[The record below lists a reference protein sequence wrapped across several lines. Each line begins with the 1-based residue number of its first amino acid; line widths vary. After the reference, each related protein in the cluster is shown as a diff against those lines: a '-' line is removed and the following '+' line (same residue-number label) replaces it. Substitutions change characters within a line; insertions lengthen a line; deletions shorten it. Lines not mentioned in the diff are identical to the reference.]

1 MGSDAGTGCLPLG
14 MTSVSAL
21 PHRATPEGCR
31 PLQKRCVLFEV
42 VCGDGKR
49 PFGPLFIGAVEC
61 PCPPVVELLPRFVAL
76 LQRPYPCRNRAAVG
90 VYFCR
95 LNKEV
100 LVKSDSLFS
109 AQSSDVEEEANLC
122 LALLMGYN
130 ATIYDDGDKE
140 QKKQMVL
147 NRICLVL
154 EQLPA
159 SLLKVRLL
167 TYCYGEIYE
176 EVLLQ
181 EAHAIIEGWN
191 RDELTLEQTEIIE
204 ELKNIEENPYPF
216 EEVE

>member
-1 MGSDAGTGCLPLG
+1 MNDLTSRALELQHAAHELMYLG
-14 MTSVSAL
+14 M
-21 PHRATPEGCR
+21 
-31 PLQKRCVLFEV
+31 
-42 VCGDGKR
+42 DG
-49 PFGPLFIGAVEC
+49 E
-61 PCPPVVELLPRFVAL
+61 PV
-76 LQRPYPCRNRAAVG
+76 YSDN
-90 VYFCR
+90 FCR

-159 SLLKVRLL
+159 ALLKVRLL

>member
-1 MGSDAGTGCLPLG
+1 MNDLTSRALELQHAAHELMYLG
-14 MTSVSAL
+14 M
-21 PHRATPEGCR
+21 
-31 PLQKRCVLFEV
+31 
-42 VCGDGKR
+42 DG
-49 PFGPLFIGAVEC
+49 E
-61 PCPPVVELLPRFVAL
+61 PV
-76 LQRPYPCRNRAAVG
+76 YSDT
-90 VYFCR
+90 FCW

-100 LVKSDSLFS
+100 LVKSDSLFF

-147 NRICLVL
+147 NRICHVL
-154 EQLPA
+154 EHLPV

-181 EAHAIIEGWN
+181 EAYAIIEGWN
-191 RDELTLEQTEIIE
+191 NDNLTSGQTEIIE

>member
-1 MGSDAGTGCLPLG
+1 MNDLTSRALELQHAAHELMYLG
-14 MTSVSAL
+14 M
-21 PHRATPEGCR
+21 
-31 PLQKRCVLFEV
+31 
-42 VCGDGKR
+42 DG
-49 PFGPLFIGAVEC
+49 E
-61 PCPPVVELLPRFVAL
+61 PV
-76 LQRPYPCRNRAAVG
+76 YSDT
-90 VYFCR
+90 FCR

-147 NRICLVL
+147 NRICHVL
-154 EQLPA
+154 EHLPV

-181 EAHAIIEGWN
+181 EAYAIIEGWN
-191 RDELTLEQTEIIE
+191 KDNLTSEQTVIIE

>member
-1 MGSDAGTGCLPLG
+1 MDDLTSRALELQHAAHELMYLG
-14 MTSVSAL
+14 M
-21 PHRATPEGCR
+21 
-31 PLQKRCVLFEV
+31 
-42 VCGDGKR
+42 DG
-49 PFGPLFIGAVEC
+49 E
-61 PCPPVVELLPRFVAL
+61 PV
-76 LQRPYPCRNRAAVG
+76 YSDT
-90 VYFCR
+90 FCR

-147 NRICLVL
+147 NRICHVL

-167 TYCYGEIYE
+167 TYTYGEVYE
-176 EVLLQ
+176 EVLFQ
-181 EAHAIIEGWN
+181 EAYAIIEGWN
-191 RDELTLEQTEIIE
+191 KDNLTSEQTAIIE
-204 ELKNIEENPYPF
+204 ELKNIEEKPYPF
-216 EEVE
+216 EVVECKP

>member
-1 MGSDAGTGCLPLG
+1 MNDLTSRALELQHAAHELMYLG
-14 MTSVSAL
+14 M
-21 PHRATPEGCR
+21 
-31 PLQKRCVLFEV
+31 
-42 VCGDGKR
+42 DG
-49 PFGPLFIGAVEC
+49 E
-61 PCPPVVELLPRFVAL
+61 PV
-76 LQRPYPCRNRAAVG
+76 YSDT
-90 VYFCR
+90 FCW

-100 LVKSDSLFS
+100 LVKSDSLFF

-147 NRICLVL
+147 NRICHVL
-154 EQLPA
+154 EHLPV

>member
-1 MGSDAGTGCLPLG
+1 MNDLTSRALELQHAAHELMYLG
-14 MTSVSAL
+14 M
-21 PHRATPEGCR
+21 
-31 PLQKRCVLFEV
+31 
-42 VCGDGKR
+42 DG
-49 PFGPLFIGAVEC
+49 E
-61 PCPPVVELLPRFVAL
+61 PV
-76 LQRPYPCRNRAAVG
+76 YSDT
-90 VYFCR
+90 FCR

-154 EQLPA
+154 EQLTA

-167 TYCYGEIYE
+167 TYTYGEVYE
-176 EVLLQ
+176 EVLFQ
-181 EAHAIIEGWN
+181 EAYAIIEGWN
-191 RDELTLEQTEIIE
+191 KDNLTSEQTVIIE

>member
-1 MGSDAGTGCLPLG
+1 MLDLST
-14 MTSVSAL
+14 
-21 PHRATPEGCR
+21 
-31 PLQKRCVLFEV
+31 
-42 VCGDGKR
+42 
-49 PFGPLFIGAVEC
+49 
-61 PCPPVVELLPRFVAL
+61 
-76 LQRPYPCRNRAAVG
+76 
-90 VYFCR
+90 
-95 LNKEV
+95 
-100 LVKSDSLFS
+100 
-109 AQSSDVEEEANLC
+109 
-122 LALLMGYN
+122 
-130 ATIYDDGDKE
+130 E

>member
-1 MGSDAGTGCLPLG
+1 MNDLTSRALELQHAAHELMYLG
-14 MTSVSAL
+14 M
-21 PHRATPEGCR
+21 
-31 PLQKRCVLFEV
+31 
-42 VCGDGKR
+42 DG
-49 PFGPLFIGAVEC
+49 E
-61 PCPPVVELLPRFVAL
+61 PV
-76 LQRPYPCRNRAAVG
+76 YSDT
-90 VYFCR
+90 FCR

-140 QKKQMVL
+140 QKKQTIL
-147 NRICLVL
+147 NRICHVL
-154 EQLPA
+154 EHLPV

-167 TYCYGEIYE
+167 TYTYGEVYE
-176 EVLLQ
+176 EVLFQ
-181 EAHAIIEGWN
+181 EAYAIIEGWN
-191 RDELTLEQTEIIE
+191 KDNLSSEQTEIIE

>member
-1 MGSDAGTGCLPLG
+1 MNDLTSRALELQHAAHELMYLG
-14 MTSVSAL
+14 M
-21 PHRATPEGCR
+21 
-31 PLQKRCVLFEV
+31 
-42 VCGDGKR
+42 DG
-49 PFGPLFIGAVEC
+49 E
-61 PCPPVVELLPRFVAL
+61 PV
-76 LQRPYPCRNRAAVG
+76 YSDT
-90 VYFCR
+90 FCR

-140 QKKQMVL
+140 QKKQTIL
-147 NRICLVL
+147 NRICHVL
-154 EQLPA
+154 EHLPV

-181 EAHAIIEGWN
+181 EAYAIIEGWN
-191 RDELTLEQTEIIE
+191 KDNLTSGQTEIIE

>member
-1 MGSDAGTGCLPLG
+1 MNDLTSRALELQHAAHELMYLG
-14 MTSVSAL
+14 M
-21 PHRATPEGCR
+21 
-31 PLQKRCVLFEV
+31 
-42 VCGDGKR
+42 DG
-49 PFGPLFIGAVEC
+49 E
-61 PCPPVVELLPRFVAL
+61 PV
-76 LQRPYPCRNRAAVG
+76 YSDT
-90 VYFCR
+90 FCW

-100 LVKSDSLFS
+100 LVKSDSLFF
-109 AQSSDVEEEANLC
+109 AQSSDVEEEANLY

-147 NRICLVL
+147 NRICHVL
-154 EQLPA
+154 EHLPV

-181 EAHAIIEGWN
+181 EAYAIIEGWN
-191 RDELTLEQTEIIE
+191 KDNLTSGQTEIIE

>member
-1 MGSDAGTGCLPLG
+1 MNDLTSRALELQHAAHELMYLG
-14 MTSVSAL
+14 M
-21 PHRATPEGCR
+21 
-31 PLQKRCVLFEV
+31 
-42 VCGDGKR
+42 DG
-49 PFGPLFIGAVEC
+49 E
-61 PCPPVVELLPRFVAL
+61 PV
-76 LQRPYPCRNRAAVG
+76 YSDT
-90 VYFCR
+90 FCR

-130 ATIYDDGDKE
+130 ATIYDYGDKE
-140 QKKQMVL
+140 RKKQV
-147 NRICLVL
+147 VL

-167 TYCYGEIYE
+167 TYTYGEVYE
-176 EVLLQ
+176 EVLFQ
-181 EAHAIIEGWN
+181 EAYAIIEGWN
-191 RDELTLEQTEIIE
+191 KDNLSSEQTEIIE